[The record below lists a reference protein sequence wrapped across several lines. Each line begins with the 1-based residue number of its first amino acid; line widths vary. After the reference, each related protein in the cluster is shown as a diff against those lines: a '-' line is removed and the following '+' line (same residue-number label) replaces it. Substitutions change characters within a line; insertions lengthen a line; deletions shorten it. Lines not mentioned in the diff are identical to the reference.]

1 VYSCLFLNI
10 ININYLVCSSDDDDD
25 EEEAEEI
32 SNENLMELDRPLTA
46 DETRRLAESW
56 KKRYSTE
63 ASDRGQQE
71 CQESPHESIPES
83 TFRLVL

>member
-1 VYSCLFLNI
+1 MTINLN
-10 ININYLVCSSDDDDD
+10 YVVCSSDDDDD
-25 EEEAEEI
+25 EEGREEI

-63 ASDRGQQE
+63 ASDRNLQE
-71 CQESPHESIPES
+71 CQESPHETIPES
-83 TFRLVL
+83 TFRFKSYE